1 MMPAEYNE
9 AALPACTQ
17 NSTGLCLPVL
27 LQDRTK
33 PELGLQVQV
42 CGALCSPVSK
52 VLVDNS

>member
-1 MMPAEYNE
+1 MPAEYNE

-33 PELGLQVQV
+33 PELGLQVHV

>member
-1 MMPAEYNE
+1 MPVEYNE

-27 LQDRTK
+27 LKDRTK
-33 PELGLQVQV
+33 PELDLHVQV

-52 VLVDNS
+52 ALVNNS